1 MSSGGFLLLDN
12 SSNSKTNQRRALFIT
27 GKWLLKKT
35 VVPKK
40 EMLEMLMES
49 ITGLDLDPDTDLDRI
64 LIKLPI
70 RILIIIQSTV
80 MNFEEKNL

>member
-1 MSSGGFLLLDN
+1 
-12 SSNSKTNQRRALFIT
+12 LFIT